1 MNKRFHEHRRLD
13 RIRAGDIARHPEHQ
27 RKSPIRS
34 FEKRLG
40 QFDLGKCV
48 ELIHVVANPH
58 PGPKW
63 LAIDGATRVEACLK
77 NKKHGPDTTLDCQVY
92 GNSQPP
98 RGQELDELF
107 LILNADRINPGA
119 GVQFERAVGANRH
132 SAVFAAGLINKLG
145 PKFKASTG
153 VWRAVEQYG
162 EAVTEA
168 AVDFAINTWGIEGA
182 IPGQVIRA
190 LATIYSDPEQIPKL
204 KKRRAAISK
213 STPENIRLRAQQR
226 MLTQLGK
233 RDDLNT
239 WTVRALLGLRA

>member
-1 MNKRFHEHRRLD
+1 MNKQFHEHKRLD

-27 RKSPIRS
+27 RKSPIGR

-77 NKKHGPDTTLDCQVY
+77 NKKHGPDTTLDCRVY
-92 GNSQPP
+92 GNGKPP
-98 RGQELDELF
+98 SGQELDELF
-107 LILNADRINPGA
+107 LLLNADHISVGA
-119 GVQFERAVGANRH
+119 GVQFERAVGAKRR
-132 SAVFAAGLINKLG
+132 SAVFAAGLIDKLG
-145 PKFKASTG
+145 PRFKASTG
-153 VWRAVEQYG
+153 VWRMVERYG
-162 EAVTEA
+162 EAVAEA
-168 AVDFAINTWGIEGA
+168 AVDFAIDTWGIEQPM
-182 IPGQVIRA
+182 PGQIIKA
-190 LATIYSDPEQIPKL
+190 LATIYSDPEQIPNL
-204 KKRRAAISK
+204 KKRRTAISK

-226 MLTQLGK
+226 MLTQVGK

-239 WTVRALLGLRA
+239 WTVRVLMGKRA